1 MPQIEYPDDE
11 FVEVEV
17 DAVLFAILRVI
28 IINKNCPLIMVII
41 RIAL

>member
-17 DAVLFAILRVI
+17 DPVLFAILRVV
-28 IINKNCPLIMVII
+28 NKNCPLIMVII

>member
-17 DAVLFAILRVI
+17 LFAILRVI
-28 IINKNCPLIMVII
+28 IINNKNCPLIMVII